1 MSAQTPKAL
10 THDKATIYPFAFTGT
25 TKEYFKIWIVN
36 VLLTIVT
43 LGIYS
48 VWAKVRTK
56 RYLYKNTLLK
66 GTSFEYHGTPMKILL
81 GYLIALGLVLIYE
94 LILPYFISMLF
105 AEVSAVPIR
114 LGDLQFAIELE
125 DVESILEFLGL
136 LILFWVP
143 VLARMFTARLSS
155 YQSIRFDFKTTWWE
169 AFKVLFVLG
178 LLGVITIVGYPYF
191 AYRRAEFFV
200 NHSRYGTAPFALA
213 GKLKTFYAIY
223 FKAFLIMLG
232 GLIFIVAAGFAI
244 LFINENRAFIDDF
257 LKIVLSVCLGPLFWV
272 FYVATSSF
280 LNTSIANC
288 TWSNTTVG
296 KSQFIGSPQGDFFGK
311 IQVHKVS
318 VSTFAF
324 NCSLKVNRVIWIR
337 ISNTLASLLSLGLLI
352 PWGTIRMETYRL
364 SCLSLLTASDTET
377 DQFIRNEKEK
387 STATGE
393 AMADIYN
400 VTPSMT
406 TGLEI

>member
-1 MSAQTPKAL
+1 MSPQPPT
-10 THDKATIYPFAFTGT
+10 THAPGNATRHPFAFTGS

-36 VLLTIVT
+36 ALLTIVT

-48 VWAKVRTK
+48 AWAKVRNK
-56 RYLYKNTLLK
+56 RYLYNNSWVN
-66 GTSFEYHGTPMKILL
+66 GSSFEYHGKPTKILQA
-81 GYLIALGLVLIYE
+81 YFIVLVGGSLTYE
-94 LILPYFISMLF
+94 LILPYLISMLF
-105 AEVSAVPIR
+105 AEGSALPIK
-114 LGDLQFAIELE
+114 LGDLHFAIEPE
-125 DVESILEFLGL
+125 DVELLFGFLGL
-136 LILFWVP
+136 LLLWVLVP

-155 YQSIRFDFKTTWWE
+155 YQNIRFDFKTTWQE
-169 AFKVLFVLG
+169 ACKVLLVLG
-178 LLGVITIVGYPYF
+178 LLGGVTIIGYPYF
-191 AYRRAEFFV
+191 ACRRTEFFV

-352 PWGTIRMETYRL
+352 PWGTIRMENYRL
-364 SCLSLLTASDTET
+364 SCLTLLATTNTE
-377 DQFIRNEKEK
+377 QFIESEKK
-387 STATGE
+387 KITAIGE
-393 AMADIYN
+393 GMADIYGIYADLN
-400 VTPSMT
+400 
-406 TGLEI
+406 I